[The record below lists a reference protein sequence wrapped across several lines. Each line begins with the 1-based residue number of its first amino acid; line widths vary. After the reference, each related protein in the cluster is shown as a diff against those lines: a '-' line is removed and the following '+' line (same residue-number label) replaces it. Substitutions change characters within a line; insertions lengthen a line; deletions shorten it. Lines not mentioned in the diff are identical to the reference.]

1 VTSFATEFL
10 GCKVSMTDAQQI
22 RERLAEDGHR
32 EQAPDRARVRVV
44 NTCCVTAEA
53 VAKSRKAVRRA
64 ARTAERVYVTGCAA
78 ALEGAFAGVG
88 EHVTV
93 ISARSEQ
100 VADRVSTGVGA
111 LGCVGGEQPPFART
125 RAYVKIQDGCSFGC
139 SYCVIPQVR
148 GASRSRSADAVLREA
163 ERRAGQGHR
172 ELVLTGVNLG
182 CFRDRAAGVD
192 LAGLLEAV
200 AAVPGVERVRL
211 SSIEVN
217 HLSDRLL
224 RTIAATGGVARH
236 LHVPMQSGSDDVL
249 RAMRR
254 RYDATGFVAKMLR
267 ARELVDGVNLTTDV
281 IVGHPS
287 EDDAAFELTLR
298 AVRAAGFTKVHVF
311 PYSPRPGTRD
321 AGDDAVPAADKRRRS
336 QRLRRLSDAQGARHR
351 AAKVGRRERVLVETG
366 EGRGYCDDYT
376 PFVVQGAAVGEMVE
390 AIALSAD
397 GAAVRATLSI

>member
-88 EHVTV
+88 ERVTV

-111 LGCVGGEQPPFART
+111 LGCVGGEQLPFART

-148 GASRSRSADAVLREA
+148 GASRSRTADAVLREA

-254 RYDATGFVAKMLR
+254 RYDAAGFVAKMLR

>member
-22 RERLAEDGHR
+22 RERLAEDGHS
-32 EQAPDRARVRVV
+32 EESPDRARVRVV

-64 ARTAERVYVTGCAA
+64 ARTAEQVYVTGCAA
-78 ALEGAFAGVG
+78 ALEGAFAGIG
-88 EHVTV
+88 ERVTV

-111 LGCVGGEQPPFART
+111 LGCVGGEQLPFART

-148 GASRSRSADAVLREA
+148 GASRSRTAQAVLREA

-182 CFRDRAAGVD
+182 CFHDRAAGFD
-192 LAGLLEAV
+192 LADLLGEV

-211 SSIEVN
+211 SSIEIN

-224 RTIAATGGVARH
+224 RAIATTDGVARH
-236 LHVPMQSGSDDVL
+236 LHVPMQSGSDAVL

-254 RYDATGFVAKMLR
+254 RYDAATFVAKMLR
-267 ARELVDGVNLTTDV
+267 ARELVEGVNLTTDV

-287 EDDAAFELTLR
+287 EDEASFQETLHVVR
-298 AVRAAGFTKVHVF
+298 AVGFTKVHVF
-311 PYSPRPGTRD
+311 PYSPRPETRD
-321 AGDDAVPAADKRRRS
+321 AGDDTVPVAVKRQRS

-351 AAKVGRRERVLVETG
+351 AAKVGRRERVLVETAD
-366 EGRGYCDDYT
+366 GRGYCDDYT
-376 PFVVQGAAVGEMVE
+376 PFVVLGAAVGEMAEVL
-390 AIALSAD
+390 AGSTSNR
-397 GAAVRATLSI
+397 AVLATLRA

>member
-32 EQAPDRARVRVV
+32 EQPPGSARVRVV

-64 ARTAERVYVTGCAA
+64 ARTAEQVYVTGCAA
-78 ALEGAFAGVG
+78 ALEGAFAGISG
-88 EHVTV
+88 RVTV
-93 ISARSEQ
+93 VAARSEQ
-100 VADRVSTGVGA
+100 VADRISAGVGA
-111 LGCVGGEQPPFART
+111 LGCVGGEQLPFART

-148 GASRSRSADAVLREA
+148 GASRSRTAEAVLREA

-182 CFRDRAAGVD
+182 CFRDRVAGFD
-192 LAGLLEAV
+192 LADLLGAV

-211 SSIEVN
+211 SSIEIN
-217 HLSDRLL
+217 HLSERLL
-224 RTIAATGGVARH
+224 QAIGSTEGVARH
-236 LHVPMQSGSDDVL
+236 LHVPMQSGSDRVL

-254 RYDATGFVAKMLR
+254 RYDAAAFVAKMLR
-267 ARELVDGVNLTTDV
+267 ARDLVDGVNLTTDV

-287 EDDAAFELTLR
+287 EDEDAFQETLR
-298 AVRAAGFTKVHVF
+298 AVRAIGFTKVHVF

-321 AGDDAVPAADKRRRS
+321 AGDDTVPVAVKRLRS

-351 AAKVGRRERVLVETG
+351 AAKIGSRERVLVETAD
-366 EGRGYCDDYT
+366 GRGYCDDYT
-376 PFVVQGAAVGEMVE
+376 PFVVQGAECGEMADVV
-390 AIALSAD
+390 AASTGD
-397 GAAVRATLSI
+397 GAVLATLSV

>member
-32 EQAPDRARVRVV
+32 EEAPDRARVRVV

-64 ARTAERVYVTGCAA
+64 ARTAEQVYVTGCAA
-78 ALEGAFAGVG
+78 ALEGAFVG
-88 EHVTV
+88 IGERVTV
-93 ISARSEQ
+93 VNARSEQ
-100 VADRVSTGVGA
+100 VAERVSTGVGA
-111 LGCVGGEQPPFART
+111 LGCVGGERLPFART

-148 GASRSRSADAVLREA
+148 GASRSRTAAAVLHEA

-182 CFRDRAAGVD
+182 CFRDRVAGLD
-192 LAGLLEAV
+192 LAGLLGAV
-200 AAVPGVERVRL
+200 AALPGVERVRL

-224 RTIAATGGVARH
+224 RAIAETDGVARH
-236 LHVPMQSGSDDVL
+236 LHVPMQSGSDAVL
-249 RAMRR
+249 QAMRR
-254 RYDATGFVAKMLR
+254 RYAAAAFVAKMLR
-267 ARELVDGVNLTTDV
+267 ARELVPLVNLTTDV

-287 EDDAAFELTLR
+287 EDEASFEQTLE
-298 AVRAAGFTKVHVF
+298 AVRAIGFTKVHVF

-321 AGDDAVPAADKRRRS
+321 AGDDAVPASVKRRRS

-351 AAKVGRRERVLVETG
+351 DSKVGRRERVLVETVD
-366 EGRGYCDDYT
+366 GRGYCDDYT
-376 PFVVQGAAVGEMVE
+376 PFVVEHAGCGEM
-390 AIALSAD
+390 AD
-397 GAAVRATLSI
+397 VVAVSSNGVAVLARLQP

>member
-1 VTSFATEFL
+1 MTSFATEFL

-32 EQAPDRARVRVV
+32 EEAPDRARVRVV

-64 ARTAERVYVTGCAA
+64 ARTAEQVYVTGCAA
-78 ALEGAFAGVG
+78 ALEGAFAGIG
-88 EHVTV
+88 ERVTV
-93 ISARSEQ
+93 VNARSEQ

-111 LGCVGGEQPPFART
+111 LGCVGGERLPFART

-148 GASRSRSADAVLREA
+148 GASRSRTAVAVLQEA

-172 ELVLTGVNLG
+172 ELVLTGVDLG
-182 CFRDRAAGVD
+182 CFRDRVAGLD
-192 LAGLLEAV
+192 LAGLLGAV
-200 AAVPGVERVRL
+200 AALPGVERVRL

-224 RTIAATGGVARH
+224 RAIASTDGVAHH
-236 LHVPMQSGSDDVL
+236 LHVPMQSGSDAVL

-254 RYDATGFVAKMLR
+254 RYTAAAFVAKMLR
-267 ARELVDGVNLTTDV
+267 ARELVPSVNLTTDV

-287 EDDAAFELTLR
+287 EDELSFEQTLE
-298 AVRAAGFTKVHVF
+298 AVRAIGFTKVHVF
-311 PYSPRPGTRD
+311 PVLAQARD
-321 AGDDAVPAADKRRRS
+321 ARCRRR
-336 QRLRRLSDAQGARHR
+336 RRA
-351 AAKVGRRERVLVETG
+351 GRRQAQTLAA
-366 EGRGYCDDYT
+366 
-376 PFVVQGAAVGEMVE
+376 PSPAVGC
-390 AIALSAD
+390 AG
-397 GAAVRATLSI
+397 GAPPELQGRPP

>member
-1 VTSFATEFL
+1 MTSFATEFL

-32 EQAPDRARVRVV
+32 EDSPERARVRVV

-78 ALEGAFAGVG
+78 ALEGAFADLG
-88 EHVTV
+88 EGVTV
-93 ISARSEQ
+93 IDARSEQ

-111 LGCVGGEQPPFART
+111 LGCVGGTPPPFART

-148 GASRSRSADAVLREA
+148 GASRSRTADAVLREA
-163 ERRAGQGHR
+163 ARRAGQGHR

-182 CFRDRAAGVD
+182 CFRDRTAGID

-200 AAVPGVERVRL
+200 AAVPGVQRVRL

-224 RTIAATGGVARH
+224 RVIASTDGVARH
-236 LHVPMQSGSDDVL
+236 LHVPMQSGSDVVL

-254 RYDATGFVAKMLR
+254 RYDAARFVAKMLR
-267 ARELVDGVNLTTDV
+267 ARELVEGVNLTTDV

-287 EDDAAFELTLR
+287 EDEAAFRATMR
-298 AVRAAGFTKVHVF
+298 AVRLAGFTKVHAF
-311 PYSPRPGTRD
+311 PYSPRPGTLD
-321 AGDDAVPAADKRRRS
+321 ADDDAVPAAVKRSRS
-336 QRLRRLSDAQGARHR
+336 RRLRRLSDSQGARHR
-351 AAKVGRRERVLVETG
+351 AAKVGHRELVLVETSD
-366 EGRGYCDDYT
+366 GRGYSDDYT
-376 PFVVQGAAVGEMVE
+376 PFVVEGATSGELAEVVAV
-390 AIALSAD
+390 AD
-397 GAAVRATLSI
+397 GDSAVMATLQP